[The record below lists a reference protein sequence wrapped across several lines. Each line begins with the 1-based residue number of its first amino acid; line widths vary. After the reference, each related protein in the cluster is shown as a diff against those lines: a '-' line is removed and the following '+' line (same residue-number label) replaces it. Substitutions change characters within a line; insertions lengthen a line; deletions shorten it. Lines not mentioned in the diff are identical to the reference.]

1 MKTVRLLS
9 AVLKTIS
16 LMAVAASLF
25 FGWLFY
31 VLYLKWIFRF
41 ENGRYFDPVEEVVYE
56 EDSSILGI
64 FSFVLLLFSVGI
76 WLLAS
81 RIKSKREMNPTR
93 GTVDDKSA
101 GSGPTTS

>member
-9 AVLKTIS
+9 TVLKIFSVVTFGG
-16 LMAVAASLF
+16 SLF

-31 VLYLKWIFRF
+31 VFYLKWVFLF

-56 EDSSILGI
+56 DDSLVLGI
-64 FSFVLLLFSVGI
+64 IFLFLFLFSVVL

-81 RIKSKREMNPTR
+81 KLRSDATTR
-93 GTVDDKSA
+93 SSA
-101 GSGPTTS
+101 QRQPRS